1 MKIKIKYGNKHI
13 LETRIFQDVT
23 TIKDEHGVYKLWY
36 RHLGEVKMYQA
47 DKRLVDR
54 IWFLK

>member
-13 LETRIFQDVT
+13 LETRIFQ
-23 TIKDEHGVYKLWY
+23 DEHGVYKLWY